1 MATYFGFN
9 TQQAGQVR
17 STQLTPSWDDTSG
30 AQTKPQLYGKKFTSL
45 DEQIVIQD
53 FINSLNI
60 PQGSKPGNPKY
71 GTTIWNYIFEPNDV
85 ATQSAVET
93 EIRRVA
99 SLDPRIAVNSVI
111 LYPKELGILVEVEF
125 AVIPFNDVKTLQIL
139 FDQAANKAYSQ

>member
-1 MATYFGFN
+1 MATYFGFSTIN
-9 TQQAGQVR
+9 AGQVR
-17 STQLTPSWDDTSG
+17 PTQIASGWDESSG
-30 AQTKPQLYGKKFTSL
+30 GFVKPQVYGKKFTGL

-85 ATQSAVET
+85 ATQTAVEN

-99 SLDPRIAVNSVI
+99 SLDPRIAVNSVL
-111 LYPKELGILVEVEF
+111 LYPNALGILVEIEF
-125 AVIPFNDVKTLQIL
+125 AVVPFNDVKILQVL
-139 FDQAANKAYSQ
+139 FDQAASKAYSQ

>member
-9 TQQAGQVR
+9 TLQAGQVR
-17 STQLTPSWDDTSG
+17 PTQITSG
-30 AQTKPQLYGKKFTSL
+30 WDESSGSYIKPQTFGKKFTGL

-53 FINSLNI
+53 FLNSLNI

-71 GTTIWNYIFEPNDV
+71 GTTLWNYIFEPNDV

-99 SLDPRIAVNSVI
+99 SLDPRIAVNSIV
-111 LYPKELGILVEVEF
+111 LYPNELGILVEVEF
-125 AVIPFNDVKTLQIL
+125 AVIPFNDVKTLQIV
-139 FDQAANKAYSQ
+139 FDQAASKAYSQ